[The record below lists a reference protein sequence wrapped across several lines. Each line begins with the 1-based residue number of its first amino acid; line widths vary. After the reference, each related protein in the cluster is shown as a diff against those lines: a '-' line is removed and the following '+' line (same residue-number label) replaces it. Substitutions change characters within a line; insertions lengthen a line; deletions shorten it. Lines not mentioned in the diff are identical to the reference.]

1 MTVAGRLAAVAAL
14 LLAASC
20 CRSAADTPGPLDRKL
35 FVSKLRQ
42 VRAAEDRLARIG
54 EGHPEPGHLT
64 EAQVIALLGRPDDVL
79 TAAES
84 SAPIVAG
91 KVLCYGTNGH
101 RTFPTLGQ
109 IVLDERGELC
119 GITGGWGTPPG
130 RLFSETQLREVLR
143 AIHPSPDPDAPNAE
157 EDWDPAAFIRV
168 VNCLQGMGKQR
179 ALTALGEYARVSADL
194 GPGNSYVAQYD
205 DKVFALLAVLF
216 PVPPGP
222 RLYGWRHEL
231 LVVDDIPFLAPPR
244 DNNGD
249 HGVFPSQAS
258 WYQERGRLRTRALRP
273 SSAPL
278 GVLATIDRL
287 SAQEGSEILGS
298 GEVKRRLRNQLLRL
312 LRPAYVPPS
321 ALALT
326 WGYPSDELERRWL
339 LIRNDVSRL
348 RLEWKMDQGRY
359 VAGERRPR

>member
-1 MTVAGRLAAVAAL
+1 MLPEHGRP
-14 LLAASC
+14 
-20 CRSAADTPGPLDRKL
+20 PGPVDRKL

-54 EGHPEPGHLT
+54 EDHPEPGHLT
-64 EAQVIALLGRPDDVL
+64 EPQIIALLGRPDDVL
-79 TAAES
+79 TAPEFAD
-84 SAPIVAG
+84 PIVGG

-101 RTFPTLGQ
+101 GTFPTLGQ
-109 IVLDERGELC
+109 IVLDERGELG
-119 GITGGWGTPPG
+119 GIIGGWGTPPG
-130 RLFSETQLREVLR
+130 RLLSETQVRDVLR
-143 AIHPSPDPDAPNAE
+143 AIHPGPDPDAPNAE

-168 VNCLQGMGKQR
+168 VNRLQGMGKHR
-179 ALTALGEYARVSADL
+179 ALTALGEYARVSAYL
-194 GPGNSYVAQYD
+194 RAGNTYMPRYD
-205 DKVFALLAVLF
+205 DKVFAFLAVPF

-244 DNNGD
+244 DNHGD
-249 HGVFPSQAS
+249 HGLFPSQAS

-278 GVLATIDRL
+278 RSLATIEGL
-287 SAQEGSEILGS
+287 LEGMAAQPGSEYLGG
-298 GEVKRRLRNQLLRL
+298 GEVKRCLRNQLLRV
-312 LRPAYVPPS
+312 LRPAYVPPP

-339 LIRNDVSRL
+339 AIRNDVSRL
-348 RLEWKMDQGRY
+348 RLEWSVGEGRY
-359 VAGERRPR
+359 VAGQQRQR